1 MPLPWATPSFS
12 GCRGAVLGHVVEGT
26 LLLGFHFGACD
37 GEAWGLRLRAIL
49 RTASA
54 PTTRFLFKA
63 KKAAMMTQPPAT
75 PTLPRLPHEVVP
87 ADDRDDPDIILNT
100 TTVSAGDLQ
109 LPDFTL

>member
-1 MPLPWATPSFS
+1 M
-12 GCRGAVLGHVVEGT
+12 
-26 LLLGFHFGACD
+26 
-37 GEAWGLRLRAIL
+37 RAIL